1 MNSVLNSDKYTVN
14 IGPQHPST
22 HGGLHVEALMD
33 GETVV
38 DAIVHLGY
46 VHRSVEKIA
55 EKRTYAQ
62 FVPYTS
68 RLDYLASH
76 LPTLGYCQA
85 VEKLLELQVPE
96 RAEYIRVIMAELSRI
111 ASHLVF
117 VGSCAIDLGATT
129 GLIYCLRDREK
140 IMDIFEMTSG
150 QRMIAAYMRIGGIAE
165 DLPEQFIPALKDFL
179 NDLPRM
185 LDEYRGL
192 LNGNEILQA
201 RLKGIGILSA
211 EDALSYGVTG
221 PNLRASGV
229 AYDLRKDDPYGIY
242 DRFAFGI
249 PTATRGDCWAR
260 FLVRMAEI
268 EQSAEIIKQAL
279 KDLPEGEIKAKVPR
293 VIKPEKGREVYHR
306 IESSKG
312 ELGYFIVSDGS
323 ENPYRLHVRAPSF
336 VNLMVLPLISRGGK
350 LQDIIANIA
359 TLDPVLGESDR

>member
-1 MNSVLNSDKYTVN
+1 MLHSEKYTVN

-33 GETVV
+33 GEIVV

-55 EKRTYAQ
+55 ESRTYAQ

-85 VEKLLELQVPE
+85 VEKMLQIQVPE

-129 GLIYCLRDREK
+129 GLIYCLRDRER
-140 IMDIFEMTSG
+140 IMDLFEMSSG

-165 DLPEQFIPALKDFL
+165 DWPEEFIPALKSFL
-179 NDLPRM
+179 YDLPKM
-185 LDEYRGL
+185 LEEYRGL

-229 AYDLRKDDPYGIY
+229 EYDLRKADPYGIY
-242 DRFAFGI
+242 ERFTFKV
-249 PTATRGDCWAR
+249 PTAELGDCWSR
-260 FLVRMAEI
+260 FIVRLAEI
-268 EQSAEIIKQAL
+268 EQSAAIIEQAL
-279 KDLPEGEIKAKVPR
+279 KDLPAGEIKAKVPR
-293 VIKPEKGREVYHR
+293 VIKPKKGVEVYHR

-312 ELGYFIVSDGS
+312 ELGYFMVSDGS
-323 ENPYRLHVRAPSF
+323 ENPYRLHLRAPSF